1 MKIKFVL
8 LSFLFIL
15 LVSLVYSTPKNI
27 HLSWNGLNSSSTTMV
42 VSWWT
47 TTNTSSQ
54 GQVRYG
60 TSSGNYTNTVSKNP
74 TYSSQYSINAQS
86 VRIDNLLPDTQ
97 YYYSCGNATDG
108 WSTERTFR
116 TGPAIGSTKSI
127 RIAVTSDV
135 HSYDD
140 RATQVKNKIKAYNP
154 MLAVYSGDLV
164 TNNGE
169 LQSEWNDFFT
179 RYDDFISNVPFF
191 SATGNHD
198 VHDSEGFYSNL
209 DLFDWPKNSDGN
221 ERWYSFNYGNAHFVC
236 LRLIQDGSTI
246 PVGSAQYNW
255 LENDLKVADSNPN
268 IRWKFVSFH
277 AHPYCNASS
286 SGGHPRNTNIL
297 KTVCPLFDKYKVDL
311 VFNGHSHVY
320 ERSKKMKNT
329 TTTVDQ
335 VVENGPNYDGTKE
348 GTVYVEIGPAGQTAR
363 SVVVEFYTAA
373 YKNGLQTYGII
384 DIDNV
389 NNKLIFNAYGHNTSN
404 NTSSLIE
411 TFTITKPPLTPPDYT
426 VICSANPTSITGN
439 GISQSTIT
447 ATVKDKNGA
456 NATGQVTF
464 SVNGSGTLTTPTTVN
479 IVNGIAT
486 ITLTSTNTPGKAMV
500 TASYLEYSDTVEVT
514 VTAPVIMQSICEWHL
529 NEGSGINAG
538 DSGLSG
544 STGTI
549 TGATWET
556 NGKVGDSA
564 LKFDSTDGTDDYIS
578 VTDNSSLDITNA
590 ITLEAWVYCTDISQD
605 GSTRRVVDKGST
617 YALGASDKAYFKLYL
632 DGVATE
638 ALKTWSISDANVWH
652 HLVGTYDGTAMK
664 LYQDGVNVFERAA
677 NGSISTNDS
686 ALQIGRQSSGGG
698 RFKGI
703 IDEVKIYSRA
713 LSAAEV
719 AEHFNPPPP
728 VDNPPQVALVVPV
741 NNSVVS
747 GIVTISGTANDDN
760 GISKVCFYID
770 DVIKSTDT
778 TAPFAYS
785 LDTTEYANGTHT
797 IKLIA
802 TDTIAQTA
810 VAQITVTI
818 DNAPPPPPVDNPPTV
833 LITSPGTG
841 DTIYGSVSIGVTASD
856 AEGGVTSVA
865 FYIDNVLVST
875 DTASPYAYILDTTQY
890 SNGTHTI
897 KVVATDTIGQTT
909 IAQVTITIDN
919 IASDN
924 PPQVTITSP
933 TNNSVVSG
941 IITISGTANDAEGGV
956 TSVAFYIDNI
966 LKNTDTTAP
975 FAYSL
980 DTTEYANGTH
990 TIKLI
995 ATDTIAQTAVAQ
1007 ITVTIDNAVPPPP
1020 PPPVDN
1026 PPQVA
1031 LVVPSNNSVVS
1042 GIVTISGTAN
1052 DDNGISKV
1060 CFYIDDV
1067 IKSTDTTAPFVYTI
1081 DTTQYSNGTHIIKV
1095 IATDTIG
1102 QTANAQ
1108 ITISI
1113 DNTLPVITPPPKPVS
1128 YLTASSLQDRKIQ
1141 LNWLRDESDG
1151 ADITGYNIY
1160 MASGSNNMNYTTAMY
1175 VVEGGEITTY
1185 TIPNFS
1191 GPRISVCSKGSGY
1204 KRSRRHKRE
1213 HNRGNGCRGIQLND
1227 VKHKFIKQWNE
1238 GIRQQSD
1245 IKCRQS
1251 A

>member
-384 DIDNV
+384 DIDNL
-389 NNKLIFNAYGHNTSN
+389 NNKLTFNAYGHNTSN

-529 NEGSGINAG
+529 NEGSGIYAG

-638 ALKTWSISDANVWH
+638 ALKTWSNSDANVWH

-677 NGSISTNDS
+677 NGAISTNDS

-713 LSAAEV
+713 LSSAEV
-719 AEHFNPPPP
+719 QEHYNPPLP
-728 VDNPPQVALVVPV
+728 VDNPPTVAITAPA
-741 NNSVVS
+741 NNATISGSVTITATATDDNGVVS
-747 GIVTISGTANDDN
+747 VAFYVDDVLKNTDTASPYTYSLDTTGYANGVHTIKAVATDTISQPANAQISVTINNVAPVDNPPTVSITSPANNATISGTITITATATDDN
-760 GISKVCFYID
+760 GVNKVNFYID
-770 DVIKSTDT
+770 NIIKSTDT
-778 TAPFAYS
+778 ASPYTYNR
-785 LDTTEYANGTHT
+785 DTTGYANGTHT
-797 IKLIA
+797 IKAEA
-802 TDTIAQTA
+802 TDTNNQKTNT
-810 VAQITVTI
+810 QITVTVNNVAADI
-818 DNAPPPPPVDNPPTV
+818 PPTAA
-833 LITSPGTG
+833 ITAPANNA
-841 DTIYGSVSIGVTASD
+841 TISGSIAITATATDDNGVNK
-856 AEGGVTSVA
+856 VN
-865 FYIDNVLVST
+865 FYIDNILKST
-875 DTASPYAYILDTTQY
+875 DTTSPYTYSLDTTGY
-890 SNGTHTI
+890 INGVHTI
-897 KVVATDTIGQTT
+897 KVVATDTITQTT
-909 IAQVTITIDN
+909 NAQISVTVN
-919 IASDN
+919 NVAPVDN
-924 PPQVTITSP
+924 PPTVAISAP
-933 TNNSVVSG
+933 ANNA
-941 IITISGTANDAEGGV
+941 TISGTITITATASDDNGV
-956 TSVAFYIDNI
+956 SRVNFYIDNI
-966 LKNTDTTAP
+966 LK
-975 FAYSL
+975 
-980 DTTEYANGTH
+980 
-990 TIKLI
+990 
-995 ATDTIAQTAVAQ
+995 
-1007 ITVTIDNAVPPPP
+1007 
-1020 PPPVDN
+1020 
-1026 PPQVA
+1026 
-1031 LVVPSNNSVVS
+1031 
-1042 GIVTISGTAN
+1042 
-1052 DDNGISKV
+1052 
-1060 CFYIDDV
+1060 
-1067 IKSTDTTAPFVYTI
+1067 STDTTSPYTYVL
-1081 DTTQYSNGTHIIKV
+1081 DSTG
-1095 IATDTIG
+1095 
-1102 QTANAQ
+1102 
-1108 ITISI
+1108 
-1113 DNTLPVITPPPKPVS
+1113 L
-1128 YLTASSLQDRKIQ
+1128 
-1141 LNWLRDESDG
+1141 SDG
-1151 ADITGYNIY
+1151 AH
-1160 MASGSNNMNYTTAMY
+1160 
-1175 VVEGGEITTY
+1175 
-1185 TIPNFS
+1185 TI
-1191 GPRISVCSKGSGY
+1191 K
-1204 KRSRRHKRE
+1204 
-1213 HNRGNGCRGIQLND
+1213 
-1227 VKHKFIKQWNE
+1227 
-1238 GIRQQSD
+1238 
-1245 IKCRQS
+1245 
-1251 A
+1251 AAA